1 MKIGTQ
7 ISRKDIPRWGTGKYR
22 DLWEQA
28 TRLPVGEALPLKF
41 DSNKEAQSFAQGYNH
56 SAKGYDLKITLR
68 GDTIYIMQRNGG
80 S

>member
-41 DSNKEAQSFAQGYNH
+41 DSKREAQSFASGYNH
-56 SAKGYDLKITLR
+56 QAKGHGLR
-68 GDTIYIMQRNGG
+68 LVLRTDTIYIMQRNGG